1 MVFLFNR
8 ELVKGSTSLLLLHL
22 LAEQDMYGYQLAREM
37 ERRSGDALHL
47 KEGTLY
53 PALKKL
59 EEKGYID
66 SYWQE
71 QEKGPAR
78 KYYCITKDGKEVL
91 TQKSKEWSRFVTVM
105 AKLLGDS

>member
-1 MVFLFNR
+1 MFNR

-22 LAEQDMYGYQLAREM
+22 LEEQDMYGYQLAKEM
-37 ERRSGDALHL
+37 ERRSEEAFHV

-66 SYWQE
+66 SYWQD

-78 KYYCITKDGKEVL
+78 KYYRI
-91 TQKSKEWSRFVTVM
+91 SKEGKDALQQKAKEWNLFVGVM
-105 AKLLGDS
+105 SKVLGD

>member
-1 MVFLFNR
+1 MFNR

-22 LAEQDMYGYQLAREM
+22 LNEHDMYGYQLAREM
-37 ERRSGDALHL
+37 ERRSEEALHV

-66 SYWQE
+66 SYWVE

-78 KYYCITKDGKEVL
+78 KYYRITGDGKVVL
-91 TQKSKEWSRFVTVM
+91 LQKSKEWNRFVGVISKM
-105 AKLLGDS
+105 LGES

>member
-1 MVFLFNR
+1 MFNR

-22 LAEQDMYGYQLAREM
+22 LDEQDMYGYQLAREM
-37 ERRSGDALHL
+37 ERRSEEALHV

-66 SYWQE
+66 SYWVE

-78 KYYCITKDGKEVL
+78 KYYRISEDGKVVL
-91 TQKSKEWSRFVTVM
+91 LQKSKEWNRFVGVISKM
-105 AKLLGDS
+105 LGEES

>member
-1 MVFLFNR
+1 MFNR

-22 LAEQDMYGYQLAREM
+22 LDEQDMYGYQLAKEM
-37 ERRSGDALHL
+37 ERRSDDAFHV

-66 SYWQE
+66 AYWLE
-71 QEKGPAR
+71 QEKGPSR
-78 KYYCITKDGKEVL
+78 KYYRITKAGKDAL
-91 TQKSKEWSRFVTVM
+91 YQKAKEWNQFVGVM
-105 AKLLGDS
+105 TKVLGD

>member
-1 MVFLFNR
+1 
-8 ELVKGSTSLLLLHL
+8 
-22 LAEQDMYGYQLAREM
+22 MYGYQLAREM
-37 ERRSGDALHL
+37 ERRSEEALHV

-66 SYWQE
+66 SYWVE

-78 KYYCITKDGKEVL
+78 KYYRISEDGKVVL
-91 TQKSKEWSRFVTVM
+91 LQKSKEWNRFVGVISKM
-105 AKLLGDS
+105 LGEES